1 MTPSTKEVYSLF
13 VKNHKVFSSVEEI
26 LHYKQL
32 WPCKSFV
39 EDKVFAALP
48 CVKPKKY
55 HLGLDISSRSTGLC
69 ILDNQCGS
77 VLSVL
82 ICR

>member
-39 EDKVFAALP
+39 EDKVLAALP
-48 CVKPKKY
+48 CIKPKKY

-69 ILDNQCGS
+69 ILDEKCEY
-77 VLSVL
+77 VVFIL